1 MSDTL
6 SEEGEELMAPPSAI
20 PEPEPAP
27 DPPVV
32 VDEPE
37 RQQRTR
43 LQKRIRQ
50 MLVGIFLMDAGVL
63 FVTSCVAWLYQKVID
78 DLWFEAPYPY
88 HWLPLLG
95 PGMILL
101 WLGMLVVFGAYR
113 VRNYGAGFEEFRAIA
128 TASLVTFGVA
138 SMFGFLASHHPS
150 RGYPIL
156 FFLLG
161 TPLLLLARYID
172 RRTLH
177 VARQQGRLS
186 IRMIALGSQQAVREL
201 VDVLERAPWMGYK
214 VVGMCVPRGQQA
226 EEMGIPVL
234 GDIDDVRHQAIE
246 MNVDGVIVA
255 GGSYS
260 SAADLRRLG
269 WALQGLE
276 LDMLVIPSLTD
287 IAGPRVHMRHVA
299 GLPFVQV
306 EEPQSDRAGG
316 WAKRTFD
323 VVLAGGGILV
333 LSPLLLLVALLI
345 RLQDGGSV
353 LYRQRRVGAN
363 GAEFDMIKFRSMVV
377 DAESRLDELAHANE
391 HDGVLFKIREDPRV
405 TRVGRFIR
413 KYSIDELPQL
423 FNVLRGEMSL
433 VGPRPP
439 LVNEYERY
447 EQDTHRRLLVR
458 PGMTGLWQVS
468 GRADLPWS
476 EAVRLDLYYV
486 DNWSMV
492 IDLVIM
498 IKTVKAVLVSRG
510 AY

>member
-1 MSDTL
+1 
-6 SEEGEELMAPPSAI
+6 
-20 PEPEPAP
+20 
-27 DPPVV
+27 
-32 VDEPE
+32 
-37 RQQRTR
+37 
-43 LQKRIRQ
+43 
-50 MLVGIFLMDAGVL
+50 
-63 FVTSCVAWLYQKVID
+63 
-78 DLWFEAPYPY
+78 
-88 HWLPLLG
+88 
-95 PGMILL
+95 
-101 WLGMLVVFGAYR
+101 
-113 VRNYGAGFEEFRAIA
+113 
-128 TASLVTFGVA
+128 
-138 SMFGFLASHHPS
+138 
-150 RGYPIL
+150 
-156 FFLLG
+156 
-161 TPLLLLARYID
+161 
-172 RRTLH
+172 
-177 VARQQGRLS
+177 
-186 IRMIALGSQQAVREL
+186 
-201 VDVLERAPWMGYK
+201 MGYK
-214 VVGMCVPRGQQA
+214 VVGMCAPRGQLV
-226 EEMGIPVL
+226 EEVGVPVL
-234 GDIDDVRHQAIE
+234 GDIDDVRRLAVDLG
-246 MNVDGVIVA
+246 VDGVIVA

-276 LDMLVIPSLTD
+276 LEMLVVPSLTD

-323 VVLAGGGILV
+323 LVVATCLLV
-333 LSPLLLLVALLI
+333 ALSPLLLAVALLI
-345 RLQDGGSV
+345 RLQDAGPV
-353 LYRQRRVGAN
+353 LYRQRRVGAD

-377 DAESRLDELAHANE
+377 DAEARLAEIAHANE

-413 KYSIDELPQL
+413 KFSIDELPQL
-423 FNVLRGEMSL
+423 LNVLRGEMSL

-439 LVNEYERY
+439 LINEYERY

-498 IKTVKAVLVSRG
+498 LKTVKAVLASRG

>member
-6 SEEGEELMAPPSAI
+6 AETEQASVAAD
-20 PEPEPAP
+20 EPATG
-27 DPPVV
+27 
-32 VDEPE
+32 
-37 RQQRTR
+37 RQRTH
-43 LQKRIRQ
+43 LQRRIRQ
-50 MLVGIFLMDAGVL
+50 MLLGIFLLDAGVL
-63 FVTSCVAWLYQKVID
+63 FLTSCVAWWYQGYVD
-78 DLWFEAPYPY
+78 DLWSGSDAPYPY
-88 HWLPLLG
+88 HYLPLLG
-95 PGMILL
+95 PGMITV
-101 WLGMLVVFGAYR
+101 WLVMMVVFGAYR
-113 VRNYGAGFEEFRAIA
+113 TRNYGAGFEEFRAIA
-128 TASLVTFGVA
+128 TASLVTFGIA
-138 SMFGFLASHHPS
+138 STYGFLAAQHPT

-156 FFLLG
+156 FLLIG

-177 VARQQGRLS
+177 HARVQGRLS
-186 IRMIALGSQQAVREL
+186 IRMIALGSPQAVREL
-201 VDVLERAPWMGYK
+201 TEVLDRAPWMGYQ
-214 VVGMCVPRGQQA
+214 VVGMCAPRGQQA
-226 EEMGIPVL
+226 VDVGVPVL
-234 GDIDDVRHQAIE
+234 GEIDDVRRLAIE
-246 MNVDGVIVA
+246 LGVDGVIVA

-323 VVLAGGGILV
+323 VVVAGALV
-333 LSPLLLLVALLI
+333 ALLSPLLLLLAFLI
-345 RLQDGGSV
+345 RMQDGGPV

-363 GAEFDMIKFRSMVV
+363 GDGFDMIKFRSMVV
-377 DAESRLDELAHANE
+377 DAEARLAEIAHANE
-391 HDGVLFKIREDPRV
+391 HDGVLFKIREDPRI
-405 TRVGRFIR
+405 TRVGRFLR
-413 KYSIDELPQL
+413 KFSLDELPQL
-423 FNVLRGEMSL
+423 FNVLKGEMSL

-498 IKTVKAVLVSRG
+498 LKTVRAVLASHG

>member
-6 SEEGEELMAPPSAI
+6 SEEGEELLA
-20 PEPEPAP
+20 EP
-27 DPPVV
+27 DPLP
-32 VDEPE
+32 DAAPSEEEASP
-37 RQQRTR
+37 RLRTHLQR
-43 LQKRIRQ
+43 RIRQ
-50 MLVGIFLMDAGVL
+50 MLLGIFVLDAGVL
-63 FVTSCVAWLYQKVID
+63 FVSSVIAWWYQAVVD
-78 DLWFEAPYPY
+78 DRYLEPPYPH

-95 PGMILL
+95 PGMIVL
-101 WLGMLVVFGAYR
+101 WLVMLVVFGAYR
-113 VRNYGAGFEEFRAIA
+113 TRNYGAGFEEFRAIT
-128 TASLVTFGVA
+128 TASVVTLGVA
-138 SMFGFLASHHPS
+138 CFFGFLAAEHPT

-161 TPLLLLARYID
+161 TPLLVLARYID

-177 VARQQGRLS
+177 QARVQGRLS
-186 IRMIALGSQQAVREL
+186 IRMIALGSPQAVREL
-201 VDVLERAPWMGYK
+201 TDVLDRAPWMGYK
-214 VVGMCVPRGQQA
+214 VVGMCAPRGQQA
-226 EEMGIPVL
+226 EDIGVPVL
-234 GDIDDVRHQAIE
+234 GEIDDVRRLAIE
-246 MNVDGVIVA
+246 MGVDGVLVA

-276 LDMLVIPSLTD
+276 LDMLVVPSLTD

-323 VVLAGGGILV
+323 VVVAGLLV
-333 LSPLLLLVALLI
+333 LLLSPLFLLVALLVRI
-345 RLQDGGSV
+345 QDGGPV
-353 LYRQRRVGAN
+353 VYRQRRIGAN
-363 GAEFDMIKFRSMVV
+363 GDGFDMLKYRSMVV
-377 DAESRLDELAHANE
+377 DADTRLAEVAHANE

-405 TRVGRFIR
+405 TRVGRVLR
-413 KYSIDELPQL
+413 KFSIDELPQL
-423 FNVLRGEMSL
+423 FNVLKGEMSL

-439 LVNEYERY
+439 LVNEYEQY

-468 GRADLPWS
+468 GRSDLPWS

-498 IKTVKAVLVSRG
+498 VKTVKAVLFSRG

>member
-1 MSDTL
+1 MSGTL
-6 SEEGEELMAPPSAI
+6 SEGDDLMTASAEDAPI
-20 PEPEPAP
+20 RR
-27 DPPVV
+27 D
-32 VDEPE
+32 
-37 RQQRTR
+37 RTR
-43 LQKRIRQ
+43 LQRRIRQ
-50 MLVGIFLMDAGVL
+50 MLVGIFLLDAGVL
-63 FVTSCVAWLYQKVID
+63 FMISIVAWWYQGEVD
-78 DLWFEAPYPY
+78 RLWFEAPYPY
-88 HWLPLLG
+88 HYLPLMG
-95 PGMILL
+95 PGLILT
-101 WLGMLVVFGAYR
+101 WLVMLVVFGAYR
-113 VRNYGAGFEEFRAIA
+113 ARNYGAGFEEFRAIA
-128 TASLVTFGVA
+128 VASLVTFGIA
-138 SMFGFLASHHPS
+138 SAFGFLVPNHPT

-156 FFLLG
+156 FLLIG
-161 TPLLLLARYID
+161 TPLLMLARYID

-177 VARQQGRLS
+177 IARKQGRLA
-186 IRMIALGSQQAVREL
+186 IRMIALGSSEAVREL
-201 VDVLERAPWMGYK
+201 VDVISRAPWMGYR

-226 EEMGIPVL
+226 DDVGVPVL
-234 GDIDDVRHQAIE
+234 GDVDDVRGLAIE
-246 MNVDGVIVA
+246 LGVDGVIVA

-269 WALQGLE
+269 WELQGLD
-276 LDMLVIPSLTD
+276 LDMLVVPSLTD

-299 GLPFVQV
+299 GLPFVHV

-316 WAKRTFD
+316 WAKRVFD
-323 VVLAGGGILV
+323 LVVSSGLVLV
-333 LSPLLLLVALLI
+333 LSPLLLVVAALI
-345 RLQDGGSV
+345 RLQDGGPV

-377 DAESRLDELAHANE
+377 DADARLAEVAHANE
-391 HDGVLFKIREDPRV
+391 HDGVLFKIRDDPRV
-405 TRVGRFIR
+405 TRIGRFIR

-439 LVNEYERY
+439 LINEFEQY

-468 GRADLPWS
+468 GRSDLPWA

-498 IKTVKAVLVSRG
+498 IKTVKAVIVSHG

>member
-1 MSDTL
+1 MTEAL
-6 SEEGEELMAPPSAI
+6 SEGEDLITAAADAEPLTPP
-20 PEPEPAP
+20 
-27 DPPVV
+27 
-32 VDEPE
+32 
-37 RQQRTR
+37 RTR
-43 LQKRIRQ
+43 LQRRIRQ
-50 MLVGIFLMDAGVL
+50 MLLGIFLMDAGVL
-63 FVTSCVAWLYQKVID
+63 FVTSCIAWLYQRSID
-78 DLWFEAPYPY
+78 DLWYEAPYPY
-88 HWLPLLG
+88 HWLPILG
-95 PGMILL
+95 PGMIVL
-101 WLGMLVVFGAYR
+101 WLAMLVVFGAYR

-128 TASLVTFGVA
+128 MASLVTFGVA
-138 SMFGFLASHHPS
+138 CAFGFLDAHHPT

-161 TPLLLLARYID
+161 TPLLLLARYVD

-177 VARQQGRLS
+177 IARQQGRLA
-186 IRMIALGSQQAVREL
+186 IRMIALGSPQAVREL
-201 VDVLERAPWMGYK
+201 LEVLARAPWMGYH

-226 EEMGIPVL
+226 EDVGVPVL
-234 GDIDDVRHQAIE
+234 GDIDDVRRLAIE
-246 MNVDGVIVA
+246 LGADGVIVG

-269 WALQGLE
+269 WALQGLQ

-299 GLPFVQV
+299 GLPFVHV

-323 VVLAGGGILV
+323 VVVAAGLVVV

-345 RLQDGGSV
+345 RLQDRGPV

-363 GAEFDMIKFRSMVV
+363 GAQFEMIKFRSMVV
-377 DAESRLDELAHANE
+377 DAEARLADIAHANE
-391 HDGVLFKIREDPRV
+391 HDGVLFKIRQDPRV
-405 TRVGRFIR
+405 TLVGRFIR
-413 KYSIDELPQL
+413 KFSIDELPQL

-439 LVNEYERY
+439 LVDEYERY

-468 GRADLPWS
+468 GRSDLPWS

-492 IDLVIM
+492 IDLVI
-498 IKTVKAVLVSRG
+498 IVKTVKAVLVSRG

>member
-6 SEEGEELMAPPSAI
+6 SETERTSVAAEELT
-20 PEPEPAP
+20 
-27 DPPVV
+27 
-32 VDEPE
+32 
-37 RQQRTR
+37 TR
-43 LQKRIRQ
+43 LRRTHLQRRIRQ
-50 MLVGIFLMDAGVL
+50 MLKGMFVLDAGVL
-63 FVTSCVAWLYQKVID
+63 FVCSVIAWWYQRVID
-78 DLWFEAPYPY
+78 RLYFEAPYEY

-128 TASLVTFGVA
+128 VASLVTFGVA
-138 SMFGFLASHHPS
+138 SMFGFLAAHHPS
-150 RGYPIL
+150 RGDPIL

-177 VARQQGRLS
+177 RARMQGRLS
-186 IRMIALGSQQAVREL
+186 IRMIALGSPQAVREL
-201 VDVLERAPWMGYK
+201 TEVLERAPWMGYK
-214 VVGMCVPRGQQA
+214 VIGMCAPRGQQIDDV
-226 EEMGIPVL
+226 GVPVL
-234 GDIDDVRHQAIE
+234 GEIDDVRRLALE
-246 MNVDGVIVA
+246 MGVDGVIVA

-323 VVLAGGGILV
+323 VVVAGALV
-333 LSPLLLLVALLI
+333 ALLSPLLLLVALLV
-345 RLQDGGSV
+345 RMQDGGPV
-353 LYRQRRVGAN
+353 LYRQRRIGAN
-363 GAEFDMIKFRSMVV
+363 GAGFDMIKFRSMVV
-377 DAESRLDELAHANE
+377 DADARLADVADANE
-391 HDGVLFKIREDPRV
+391 YDGVLFKIREDPRV
-405 TRVGRFIR
+405 TRVGRILR
-413 KYSIDELPQL
+413 KYSVDELPQL

-439 LVNEYERY
+439 LVNEYEQY

-468 GRADLPWS
+468 GRSDLPWS

-498 IKTVKAVLVSRG
+498 VKTVKAVLVSRG

>member
-6 SEEGEELMAPPSAI
+6 SKTG
-20 PEPEPAP
+20 PAST
-27 DPPVV
+27 PVSV
-32 VDEPE
+32 TPA
-37 RQQRTR
+37 QPQRTH
-43 LQKRIRQ
+43 LQRRIRQ

-63 FVTSCVAWLYQKVID
+63 FITSCVAWLYQRLID
-78 DLWFEAPYPY
+78 DLWFEAPYLY
-88 HWLPLLG
+88 HWWPLLG
-95 PGMILL
+95 PGMIVL
-101 WLGMLVVFGAYR
+101 WLVTLVACGAYR
-113 VRNYGAGFEEFRAIA
+113 VRNYGAGFEEFRAIT
-128 TASLVTFGVA
+128 TASVITFGVA
-138 SMFGFLASHHPS
+138 CFFGFLAAHHPT

-161 TPLLLLARYID
+161 TPLLLMARYLD

-177 VARQQGRLS
+177 LARGQGRLA
-186 IRMIALGSQQAVREL
+186 IRMIALGSPQAVREL
-201 VDVLERAPWMGYK
+201 VDALDRAPWMGYR
-214 VVGMCVPRGQQA
+214 VVGMCVPQGQQA
-226 EEMGIPVL
+226 EEVGVPVL
-234 GDIDDVRHQAIE
+234 GRLGDVRRLALE
-246 MNVDGVIVA
+246 LGVDGVIVA

-276 LDMLVIPSLTD
+276 LDMLVVPSLTD

-316 WAKRTFD
+316 WAKRAFD
-323 VVLAGGGILV
+323 AAVAGFLVVV
-333 LSPLLLLVALLI
+333 LSPLLALVALLI
-345 RLQDGGSV
+345 RLQDGGPV

-363 GAEFDMIKFRSMVV
+363 GAVFDMIKFRSMMV
-377 DAESRLDELAHANE
+377 DAEGGLPDLADANE
-391 HDGVLFKIREDPRV
+391 QDGLLFKIRDDPRV
-405 TRVGRFIR
+405 TRVGRFLR
-413 KYSIDELPQL
+413 KFSIDELPQL

-439 LVNEYERY
+439 LVDEYDRY

-468 GRADLPWS
+468 GRSDLPWS

-498 IKTVKAVLVSRG
+498 IKTVKAVLVSDG

>member
-6 SEEGEELMAPPSAI
+6 SEGEDLMTASSDEAPAGP
-20 PEPEPAP
+20 
-27 DPPVV
+27 
-32 VDEPE
+32 
-37 RQQRTR
+37 QRTR
-43 LQKRIRQ
+43 LQRRIRQ
-50 MLVGIFLMDAGVL
+50 MLTGIFVLDAGVL
-63 FVTSCVAWLYQKVID
+63 FVCSVIAWWYQRVID
-78 DLWFEAPYPY
+78 RMYFEPPYEY

-101 WLGMLVVFGAYR
+101 WLGMLVAFGAYR

-128 TASLVTFGVA
+128 VASLVTFGVA
-138 SMFGFLASHHPS
+138 GVFGFLAAQHPT

-177 VARQQGRLS
+177 VARAQGRLS
-186 IRMIALGSQQAVREL
+186 IRMIAMGSPQAVREL
-201 VDVLERAPWMGYK
+201 VDVLDRSPWMGYK
-214 VVGMCVPRGQQA
+214 VVGMCLPRGHQA
-226 EEMGIPVL
+226 EDVGVPVL
-234 GDIDDVRHQAIE
+234 GDIDDVRRLAIE
-246 MNVDGVIVA
+246 LGVDGVIVA

-260 SAADLRRLG
+260 SAQDLRRLG
-269 WALQGLE
+269 WALQGLQ

-323 VVLAGGGILV
+323 VVVAAAVLV
-333 LSPLLLLVALLI
+333 ALSPLLLLVTLLI
-345 RLQDGGSV
+345 RLQDGGPV

-363 GAEFDMIKFRSMVV
+363 GAEFDMVKFRSMVV
-377 DAESRLDELAHANE
+377 DAESRLPELEDANE
-391 HDGVLFKIREDPRV
+391 QDGVLFKIREDPRV
-405 TRVGRFIR
+405 TRVGRTIR

-423 FNVLRGEMSL
+423 LNVLKGEMSL

-468 GRADLPWS
+468 GRSDLPWS

-498 IKTVKAVLVSRG
+498 IKTVKAVLASRG

>member
-1 MSDTL
+1 MT
-6 SEEGEELMAPPSAI
+6 SEAVAQ
-20 PEPEPAP
+20 EPELVTSSATADAP
-27 DPPVV
+27 V
-32 VDEPE
+32 
-37 RQQRTR
+37 RLQRTH
-43 LQKRIRQ
+43 LQRRIRQ
-50 MLVGIFLMDAGVL
+50 MLLGIFLMDAGVL
-63 FVTSCVAWLYQKVID
+63 FVTSTIAWLYQRRID
-78 DLWFEAPYPY
+78 RYWDEPVYLY
-88 HWLPLLG
+88 HWAPVLG

-101 WLGMLVVFGAYR
+101 WLLMLVVFGAYR
-113 VRNYGAGFEEFRAIA
+113 TRSYGAGFEEFRAIA
-128 TASLVTFGVA
+128 VASLVTFGVA
-138 SMFGFLASHHPS
+138 TTYGFFSPHQPT
-150 RGYPIL
+150 RGYPVL
-156 FFLLG
+156 FLVLG
-161 TPLLLLARYID
+161 TPLLLLARYVD

-177 VARQQGRLS
+177 VARVQGRLS
-186 IRMIALGSQQAVREL
+186 IRMIALGSPRAVREL
-201 VDVLERAPWMGYK
+201 LDVLDRAPWMGYK
-214 VVGMCVPRGQQA
+214 VVGMCVPRGQAA
-226 EEMGIPVL
+226 EDVGVPVL
-234 GDIDDVRHQAIE
+234 GDIDDVRQLALD
-246 MNVDGVIVA
+246 MAVDGVIVA

-276 LDMLVIPSLTD
+276 LAMLVVPSLTD

-323 VVLAGGGILV
+323 LVVAATLVTV
-333 LSPLLLLVALLI
+333 LSPLLVLVALLV
-345 RLQDGGSV
+345 RLQDGGPA

-377 DAESRLDELAHANE
+377 DADARLSALAEANE
-391 HDGVLFKIREDPRV
+391 QDAVLFKIREDPRV

-413 KYSIDELPQL
+413 KFSVDELPQL

-439 LVNEYERY
+439 LVTEYEQY

-468 GRADLPWS
+468 GRSDLPWS

-498 IKTVKAVLVSRG
+498 VKTVKAVLFSHG

>member
-1 MSDTL
+1 VSDTL
-6 SEEGEELMAPPSAI
+6 AEGAEAVSASEDVRARL
-20 PEPEPAP
+20 
-27 DPPVV
+27 
-32 VDEPE
+32 
-37 RQQRTR
+37 QRTH
-43 LQKRIRQ
+43 LQRRIRQ
-50 MLVGIFLMDAGVL
+50 MLLGIFFLDAGVL
-63 FVTSCVAWLYQKVID
+63 FVTSVVAWWYQAKVD
-78 DLWFEAPYPY
+78 DLWLERPYPY
-88 HWLPLLG
+88 HWSPLLG
-95 PGMILL
+95 PGMIAL
-101 WLGMLVVFGAYR
+101 WLLLLVLFGAYR

-128 TASLVTFGVA
+128 VASLVTFGVA
-138 SMFGFLASHHPS
+138 CSFGFLTAHHPT

-156 FFLLG
+156 FFLIG

-172 RRTLH
+172 RQTLH
-177 VARQQGRLS
+177 VARQQGRMS
-186 IRMIALGSQQAVREL
+186 IRMIALGSPEAVREI
-201 VDVLERAPWMGYK
+201 VDVLGRSPWMGYA
-214 VVGMCVPRGQQA
+214 VVGMCVPRGQDAQDV
-226 EEMGIPVL
+226 GVPVL
-234 GDIDDVRHQAIE
+234 GDIDDVRRLAGE
-246 MNVDGVIVA
+246 LNVDGVIVA

-276 LDMLVIPSLTD
+276 LDMLVVPSLTD

-323 VVLAGGGILV
+323 VLVAGVLVVL
-333 LSPLLLLVALLI
+333 LSPLLLLVAI
-345 RLQDGGSV
+345 VTRVQDGGPAF
-353 LYRQRRVGAN
+353 YRQRRVGAN
-363 GAEFDMIKFRSMVV
+363 GAEFEMIKFRSMVV
-377 DAESRLDELAHANE
+377 DAEARLAELTTANE
-391 HDGVLFKIREDPRV
+391 QDAVLFKIREDPRI

-413 KYSIDELPQL
+413 KFSIDELPQL

-439 LVNEYERY
+439 LVNEYEQY

-468 GRADLPWS
+468 GRSDLPWS

-498 IKTVKAVLVSRG
+498 IKTVKAVLFSRG

>member
-1 MSDTL
+1 
-6 SEEGEELMAPPSAI
+6 
-20 PEPEPAP
+20 
-27 DPPVV
+27 
-32 VDEPE
+32 
-37 RQQRTR
+37 
-43 LQKRIRQ
+43 
-50 MLVGIFLMDAGVL
+50 
-63 FVTSCVAWLYQKVID
+63 VAWLYQRRVDALWD
-78 DLWFEAPYPY
+78 DQPYLY
-88 HWLPLLG
+88 HWWPLMG
-95 PGMILL
+95 PATIVL
-101 WLGMLVVFGAYR
+101 WLVTMVAFRAYR
-113 VRNYGAGFEEFRAIA
+113 VRNYGAGFEEFRAI
-128 TASLVTFGVA
+128 TMASVLTFGVA
-138 SMFGFLASHHPS
+138 CFFGFMAANHPT

-161 TPLLLLARYID
+161 TPLLLLARYLD

-177 VARQQGRLS
+177 LAREQGRLA
-186 IRMIALGSQQAVREL
+186 IRMIALGSPQAVREL
-201 VDVLERAPWMGYK
+201 VDVLDRAKWMGYR
-214 VVGMCVPRGQQA
+214 VLGMCVPRGQQA
-226 EEMGIPVL
+226 EDTGVPVL
-234 GDIDDVRHQAIE
+234 GEIDDVRQLA
-246 MNVDGVIVA
+246 VDLGADGVIVA

-269 WALQGLE
+269 WALQGLD

-316 WAKRTFD
+316 WAKRVFD
-323 VVLAGGGILV
+323 VVLAAAGVIA

-345 RLQDGGSV
+345 RLQDGGPV

-363 GAEFDMIKFRSMVV
+363 GAEFDMVKFRSMVV
-377 DAESRLDELAHANE
+377 DAEAKLEEIAHANE

-405 TRVGRFIR
+405 TRVGKVIR

-498 IKTVKAVLVSRG
+498 LKTVKAVLFSRG

>member
-6 SEEGEELMAPPSAI
+6 SEEGEELLAEPDPL
-20 PEPEPAP
+20 PEPVPGDDEAP
-27 DPPVV
+27 
-32 VDEPE
+32 
-37 RQQRTR
+37 RQRTH
-43 LQKRIRQ
+43 LQRRIRQ
-50 MLVGIFLMDAGVL
+50 MLLGIFLLDAGVL
-63 FVTSCVAWLYQKVID
+63 FVCSVMAWWYQAVVD
-78 DLWFEAPYPY
+78 DLWFEPPYPY
-88 HWLPLLG
+88 HYLPVLG
-95 PGMILL
+95 PGMIVL

-113 VRNYGAGFEEFRAIA
+113 TRNYGAGFEEFRAIA
-128 TASLVTFGVA
+128 VASLGTFGVA
-138 SMFGFLASHHPS
+138 CMYGFLAAHHPT

-156 FFLLG
+156 FLLLG
-161 TPLLLLARYID
+161 TPLLVLARYID

-177 VARQQGRLS
+177 RARVQGRLS
-186 IRMIALGSQQAVREL
+186 IRMIALGSPQAVREL
-201 VDVLERAPWMGYK
+201 TDVLERAPWMGYK
-214 VVGMCVPRGQQA
+214 VVGWCAPRGQQVEDA
-226 EEMGIPVL
+226 GVPVL
-234 GDIDDVRHQAIE
+234 GEIDDVRRLAVG
-246 MNVDGVIVA
+246 MGVDGVIVA

-276 LDMLVIPSLTD
+276 LDMLVVPSLTD

-323 VVLAGGGILV
+323 VVVAGLLV
-333 LSPLLLLVALLI
+333 LLLSPLFLLVTLLV
-345 RLQDGGSV
+345 RVQDGGPV

-363 GAEFDMIKFRSMVV
+363 GDGFDMIKFRSMVI
-377 DAESRLDELAHANE
+377 DADTRLADIAHANE

-405 TRVGRFIR
+405 TRVGRVLR
-413 KYSIDELPQL
+413 KFSIDELPQL

-439 LVNEYERY
+439 LVNEYEQY

-468 GRADLPWS
+468 GRSDLPWS

-498 IKTVKAVLVSRG
+498 VKTVKAVLVSRG

>member
-1 MSDTL
+1 MSGTL
-6 SEEGEELMAPPSAI
+6 SEGENLMTASSDDA
-20 PEPEPAP
+20 
-27 DPPVV
+27 
-32 VDEPE
+32 
-37 RQQRTR
+37 RSRRQRTR
-43 LQKRIRQ
+43 LQRRIRQ
-50 MLVGIFLMDAGVL
+50 MLMGMFLLDAGVL
-63 FVTSCVAWLYQKVID
+63 FVCSVIAWWYQRVID
-78 DLWFEAPYPY
+78 QIYFEPPYEY

-95 PGMILL
+95 PGMILV

-128 TASLVTFGVA
+128 IASLVTFGVA
-138 SMFGFLASHHPS
+138 CVFGFLAPLHPT

-161 TPLLLLARYID
+161 TPLLLLVRYID

-186 IRMIALGSQQAVREL
+186 IRMIALGSPQAVREL
-201 VDVLERAPWMGYK
+201 VEVLDRAPWMGYR

-226 EEMGIPVL
+226 EDVGVPVL
-234 GDIDDVRHQAIE
+234 GDIDDVRRLAVDLG
-246 MNVDGVIVA
+246 VDGIIVA

-269 WALQGLE
+269 WDLQGLE

-323 VVLAGGGILV
+323 VVVAASLV
-333 LSPLLLLVALLI
+333 VALSPLLMLVALLV
-345 RLQDGGSV
+345 RLQDRGPV

-363 GAEFDMIKFRSMVV
+363 GAEFEMIKFRSMVV
-377 DAESRLDELAHANE
+377 DAEHRLPDLTHANE
-391 HDGVLFKIREDPRV
+391 YDSVLFKIREDPRV
-405 TRVGRFIR
+405 TRVGRVIR

-439 LVNEYERY
+439 LVDEYERY

-468 GRADLPWS
+468 GRSDLPWS

-498 IKTVKAVLVSRG
+498 IKTLKAVLASHG

>member
-6 SEEGEELMAPPSAI
+6 SETERASAAAEGL
-20 PEPEPAP
+20 
-27 DPPVV
+27 PVRPV
-32 VDEPE
+32 
-37 RQQRTR
+37 RTR
-43 LQKRIRQ
+43 LQRRIRQ
-50 MLVGIFLMDAGVL
+50 MLLGIFLLDAGVL
-63 FVTSCVAWLYQKVID
+63 FVTSVIAWWYQKVVD
-78 DLWFEAPYPY
+78 DLWIEAPYPY
-88 HWLPLLG
+88 HYLPLLG

-101 WLGMLVVFGAYR
+101 WLVMLVVFGAYR
-113 VRNYGAGFEEFRAIA
+113 TRNYGAGFEEFRAIA
-128 TASLVTFGVA
+128 TASLVTFGIA
-138 SMFGFLASHHPS
+138 CAYGFLAAHHPT

-156 FFLLG
+156 FLLLG

-186 IRMIALGSQQAVREL
+186 IKMIAMGSPQAVREL

-214 VVGMCVPRGQQA
+214 LVGMCLPRGQQA
-226 EEMGIPVL
+226 EEVGVPVL
-234 GDIDDVRHQAIE
+234 GDIDDVRRLAVDLG
-246 MNVDGVIVA
+246 VDGVIVA

-276 LDMLVIPSLTD
+276 LDMLVVPSLTD

-323 VVLAGGGILV
+323 LLAASILVVLA
-333 LSPLLLLVALLI
+333 SPLLLLVAVLI
-345 RLQDGGSV
+345 RLQDGGPV

-363 GAEFDMIKFRSMVV
+363 GAEFEMIKFRSMVV
-377 DAESRLDELAHANE
+377 DAEKRLAEIAHANE
-391 HDGVLFKIREDPRV
+391 QDAVLFKIREDPRV

-413 KYSIDELPQL
+413 KFSIDELPQL

-439 LVNEYERY
+439 LVNEYEQY

-468 GRADLPWS
+468 GRSDLPWA

-498 IKTVKAVLVSRG
+498 VKTVKAVLVSRG

>member
-1 MSDTL
+1 MSST
-6 SEEGEELMAPPSAI
+6 G
-20 PEPEPAP
+20 
-27 DPPVV
+27 PV
-32 VDEPE
+32 EAAGRP
-37 RQQRTR
+37 QRTH
-43 LQKRIRQ
+43 LQRRIRQ
-50 MLVGIFLMDAGVL
+50 MLLGIFLMDAGVL
-63 FVTSCVAWLYQKVID
+63 FVTSCVAWLYQRRID
-78 DLWFEAPYPY
+78 RYWDEPVYLY
-88 HWLPLLG
+88 HWAPVLG
-95 PGMILL
+95 PGTILL
-101 WLGMLVVFGAYR
+101 WLLMLVVFGAYR
-113 VRNYGAGFEEFRAIA
+113 TRNYGAGFEEFRAIVV
-128 TASLVTFGVA
+128 ASLVTFGVA
-138 SMFGFLASHHPS
+138 TTYGFFSAHHPT

-156 FFLLG
+156 FLLLG
-161 TPLLLLARYID
+161 TPLLLLARYVD

-177 VARQQGRLS
+177 VARSQGRLA
-186 IRMIALGSQQAVREL
+186 IRMIALGSPQAVREL
-201 VDVLERAPWMGYK
+201 LDVLDRAPWMGYK
-214 VVGMCVPRGQQA
+214 VVGMCVPHGRPA
-226 EEMGIPVL
+226 EDVGVPVL
-234 GDIDDVRHQAIE
+234 GDVGDVRQLALDLA
-246 MNVDGVIVA
+246 VDGVIVA

-269 WALQGLE
+269 WELQGLE
-276 LDMLVIPSLTD
+276 LDMLVVPSLTD

-316 WAKRTFD
+316 WAKRLFD
-323 VVLAGGGILV
+323 VVVSASLIAV
-333 LSPLLLLVALLI
+333 LSPLLLLVALLV
-345 RLQDGGSV
+345 RLQDGGPA
-353 LYRQRRVGAN
+353 LYRQRRVGAD
-363 GAEFDMIKFRSMVV
+363 GAPFDMIKFRSMVV
-377 DAESRLDELAHANE
+377 DAEARLAELAAVNE

-413 KYSIDELPQL
+413 KFSIDELPQL

-439 LVNEYERY
+439 LVREYEQY

-468 GRADLPWS
+468 GRSDLPWS

-498 IKTVKAVLVSRG
+498 VKTVKAVLVSRG

>member
-6 SEEGEELMAPPSAI
+6 SEEGEELVALPDVPADQPS
-20 PEPEPAP
+20 EPSGSEG
-27 DPPVV
+27 PV
-32 VDEPE
+32 EQP
-37 RQQRTR
+37 RRTHLQQ
-43 LQKRIRQ
+43 RIRQ
-50 MLVGIFLMDAGVL
+50 MLLGIFVLDAGVL
-63 FVTSCVAWLYQKVID
+63 FTSSVIAWWYQGRVD
-78 DLWFEAPYPY
+78 DLYFEPPYLY

-95 PGMILL
+95 PGMIVL
-101 WLGMLVVFGAYR
+101 WLVMLVVFGAYR
-113 VRNYGAGFEEFRAIA
+113 TRNYGAGFEEFRAIVVSS
-128 TASLVTFGVA
+128 TVTFGIA
-138 SMFGFLASHHPS
+138 CMFGFLAAQHPT

-156 FFLLG
+156 FFVIG
-161 TPLLLLARYID
+161 TPLLVLARYID

-177 VARQQGRLS
+177 HARMQGRLA
-186 IRMIALGSQQAVREL
+186 IRMLAMGSPQAVREL
-201 VDVLERAPWMGYK
+201 LDVLNRAPWMGYR
-214 VVGMCVPRGQQA
+214 VVGMCLPRGQQA
-226 EEMGIPVL
+226 EDVGVPVL
-234 GDIDDVRHQAIE
+234 GGIDDARHLAIE
-246 MNVDGVIVA
+246 LGVDGVIVA

-276 LDMLVIPSLTD
+276 LDMLVVPSLTD

-316 WAKRTFD
+316 WAKRVFD
-323 VVLAGGGILV
+323 VVVASAVLAV
-333 LSPLLLLVALLI
+333 LSPLLLLVSVLI
-345 RLQDGGSV
+345 WLQDRGPV
-353 LYRQRRVGAN
+353 LYRQRRIGAN
-363 GAEFDMIKFRSMVV
+363 GAEFQMIKFRSMVV
-377 DAESRLDELAHANE
+377 DAEERLAEIAHANE
-391 HDGVLFKIREDPRV
+391 ADEVLFKIREDPRI

-423 FNVLRGEMSL
+423 VNVLKGEMSL

-439 LVNEYERY
+439 LVDEYERY

-468 GRADLPWS
+468 GRSGLSWE

-498 IKTVKAVLVSRG
+498 LKTVKAVLVSRG

>member
-1 MSDTL
+1 MSA
-6 SEEGEELMAPPSAI
+6 M
-20 PEPEPAP
+20 PATQP
-27 DPPVV
+27 QASSPG
-32 VDEPE
+32 DEPVAPS
-37 RQQRTR
+37 RTHLQR
-43 LQKRIRQ
+43 RIRQ
-50 MLVGIFLMDAGVL
+50 MVLGIFFLDAGVL
-63 FVTSCVAWLYQKVID
+63 FVTSVIAWWYQARVD
-78 DLWFEAPYPY
+78 NLWFERPYPY
-88 HWLPLLG
+88 HWSPILG
-95 PGMILL
+95 PGMIAL
-101 WLGMLVVFGAYR
+101 WLLLLVLFGAYR

-128 TASLVTFGVA
+128 VASLVTFGVA
-138 SMFGFLASHHPS
+138 CTFGFLAAHHPT

-156 FFLLG
+156 FFVIG
-161 TPLLLLARYID
+161 TPLLVLARYID

-177 VARQQGRLS
+177 LARQQGRLS
-186 IRMIALGSQQAVREL
+186 IRMIALGSPQAVREI
-201 VDVLERAPWMGYK
+201 VDVLARAPWMGYR
-214 VVGMCVPRGQQA
+214 VIGMCAPSGQQA
-226 EEMGIPVL
+226 DDVGVPVL
-234 GDIDDVRHQAIE
+234 GEIDDVRRLATDH
-246 MNVDGVIVA
+246 NVDGVIVA

-276 LDMLVIPSLTD
+276 LDMLVVPSLTD

-316 WAKRTFD
+316 WAKRSFD
-323 VVLAGGGILV
+323 LVVAAVLVAV
-333 LSPLLLLVALLI
+333 LSPLLLLVALMV
-345 RLQDGGSV
+345 RLQDGGPV
-353 LYRQRRVGAN
+353 LYRQRRVGAD

-377 DAESRLDELAHANE
+377 DAEARLADLAHANE
-391 HDGVLFKIREDPRV
+391 QDGVLFKIREDPRV
-405 TRVGRFIR
+405 TTVGRFIR
-413 KYSIDELPQL
+413 KFSIDELPQL

-439 LVNEYERY
+439 LVNEYEQY

-468 GRADLPWS
+468 GRSDLPWS

-498 IKTVKAVLVSRG
+498 VKTVKAVLVTRG

>member
-6 SEEGEELMAPPSAI
+6 SKTG
-20 PEPEPAP
+20 PAST
-27 DPPVV
+27 PVSV
-32 VDEPE
+32 TPA
-37 RQQRTR
+37 QPQRTH
-43 LQKRIRQ
+43 LQRRIRQ

-63 FVTSCVAWLYQKVID
+63 FITSCAAWIYQRLID
-78 DLWFEAPYPY
+78 DLWFEAPYLY
-88 HWLPLLG
+88 HWWPLLG
-95 PGMILL
+95 PGMIVL
-101 WLGMLVVFGAYR
+101 WLVTLVACGAYR
-113 VRNYGAGFEEFRAIA
+113 VRNYGAGFEEFRAIT
-128 TASLVTFGVA
+128 TASVITFGVA
-138 SMFGFLASHHPS
+138 CFFGFLAAHHPT

-161 TPLLLLARYID
+161 TPLLLMARYLD

-177 VARQQGRLS
+177 LARGQGRLA
-186 IRMIALGSQQAVREL
+186 IRMIALGSPQAVREL
-201 VDVLERAPWMGYK
+201 VDALDRAPWMGYR
-214 VVGMCVPRGQQA
+214 VVGMCVPQGQQA
-226 EEMGIPVL
+226 EEVGVPVL
-234 GDIDDVRHQAIE
+234 GRLGDVRRLALE
-246 MNVDGVIVA
+246 LGVDGVIVA

-276 LDMLVIPSLTD
+276 LDMLVVPSLTD

-316 WAKRTFD
+316 WAKRAFD
-323 VVLAGGGILV
+323 AAVAGFLVVV
-333 LSPLLLLVALLI
+333 LSPLLALVALLI
-345 RLQDGGSV
+345 RLQDGGPV

-363 GAEFDMIKFRSMVV
+363 GAVFDMIKFRSMMV
-377 DAESRLDELAHANE
+377 DAEGGLPDLADANE
-391 HDGVLFKIREDPRV
+391 QDGLLFKIRDDPRV
-405 TRVGRFIR
+405 TRVGRFLR
-413 KYSIDELPQL
+413 KFSIDELPQL

-439 LVNEYERY
+439 LVDEYDRY

-468 GRADLPWS
+468 GRSDLPWS

-498 IKTVKAVLVSRG
+498 IKTVKAVLVSDG

>member
-1 MSDTL
+1 MSGTL
-6 SEEGEELMAPPSAI
+6 SEGDDLKTAAPGDGSAR
-20 PEPEPAP
+20 P
-27 DPPVV
+27 
-32 VDEPE
+32 
-37 RQQRTR
+37 QRTR
-43 LQKRIRQ
+43 LQRRIRQ
-50 MLVGIFLMDAGVL
+50 MLLGIFLLDAGVL
-63 FVTSCVAWLYQKVID
+63 FVTSAIAWWYQKVID
-78 DLWFEAPYPY
+78 DLWLEPPYPY
-88 HWLPLLG
+88 HYLPVLG
-95 PGMILL
+95 PGMLLL
-101 WLGMLVVFGAYR
+101 WLVMLVIFGAYR
-113 VRNYGAGFEEFRAIA
+113 VRNYGAGFEEFQAIA
-128 TASLVTFGVA
+128 VASLVTFGVA
-138 SMFGFLASHHPS
+138 CGVGFLGAHHPT

-156 FFLLG
+156 FLLLG

-186 IRMIALGSQQAVREL
+186 IKMIAMGSPQAVREL
-201 VDVLERAPWMGYK
+201 VDVLSRAPWMGYQ
-214 VVGMCVPRGQQA
+214 VVGMCVPNGQ
-226 EEMGIPVL
+226 EPEDVGIPVL
-234 GDIDDVRHQAIE
+234 GDIDDVRRLAIE
-246 MNVDGVIVA
+246 LGVDGVIVA

-276 LDMLVIPSLTD
+276 LDMLVVPSLTD

-323 VVLAGGGILV
+323 VVVAGGLVVV
-333 LSPLLLLVALLI
+333 LSPLLLLVAVLV
-345 RLQDGGSV
+345 RVQDRGPV

-363 GAEFDMIKFRSMVV
+363 GDEFDMIKFRSMVV
-377 DAESRLDELAHANE
+377 DAEARLAEIAHANE

-413 KYSIDELPQL
+413 KFSIDELPQL
-423 FNVLRGEMSL
+423 FNVLKGEMSL

-439 LVNEYERY
+439 LVNEYEQY

-468 GRADLPWS
+468 GRSDLPWS